1 MILRKL
7 RESDKE
13 TYIAM
18 SKDFYHSDAVLGPIP
33 GGNFE
38 KTFQVLLSGSP
49 FADAY
54 IAEKDGAAAG
64 YILLAVTWSN
74 EAGGMAVWLEEIYVR
89 PEFRNTGLGGQMIRE
104 VLEKYGEKTA
114 RFRLEIEDS
123 NTGAKRLYKRIGFE
137 ELPYRQMIYKNK

>member
-7 RESDKE
+7 RERDKE

-33 GGNFE
+33 DGNFE

-54 IAEKDGAAAG
+54 IAEKDGAVAG
-64 YILLAVTWSN
+64 YILLAITWSN

-104 VLEKYGEKTA
+104 VLKKYSEKTA